1 MSDVAWLF
9 PGQGSQEAGMGR
21 DVAEAFPVAR
31 ALFERA
37 DAILGYALS
46 RLCFEGPDESLRE
59 TERQQPAI
67 FVTSLAIFE
76 AARSAGALPVP
87 VFAAGHSL
95 GEYTALVAAG
105 ALAFED
111 GLRLV
116 QTRGRLMQEAAAAN
130 PGAMA
135 AIIGL
140 DRAAVERVCAETGAE
155 LCNENAPAQIVV
167 GGSPGAVERAM
178 AKAKEAGAQRAV
190 PLAVSGAFHTS
201 LMRPASQGMARA
213 LADCPFRDPAVPV
226 ISNVTAK
233 PLTSAAEL
241 RDELVTQ
248 LTSPVRW
255 VDCVRAMVQG
265 GARTFYEIG
274 PGRVLAGLVRRIA
287 PEATVVNLNSAAALR
302 TAREAGGRV

>member
-9 PGQGSQEAGMGR
+9 PGQGSQETGMGR
-21 DVAEAFPVAR
+21 DVAGTFPAAR

-37 DAILGYALS
+37 DAILGYPLS
-46 RLCFEGPDESLRE
+46 RLCFEGPDEALRE

-67 FVTSLAIFE
+67 FVTSLVIFE
-76 AARSAGALPVP
+76 AARSVGALPDA

-105 ALAFED
+105 ALDFED

-116 QTRGRLMQEAAAAN
+116 RTRGRLMREAGAAN
-130 PGAMA
+130 PGVMA

-155 LCNENAPAQIVV
+155 LCNDNAPSQIVI

-178 AKAKEAGAQRAV
+178 QKAKEAGAQRTV
-190 PLAVSGAFHTS
+190 PLPVSGAFHTS
-201 LMRPASQGMARA
+201 LMRPAAEGMARA
-213 LADCPFRDPAVPV
+213 LAECRFSDPAIPV
-226 ISNVTAK
+226 LSNVTAK

-255 VDCVRAMVQG
+255 VDSVRAMTEG
-265 GARTFYEIG
+265 GARVFYEIG

-287 PEATVVNLNSAAALR
+287 PEATVVNLNSAGALQAAQEA
-302 TAREAGGRV
+302 ARRV